1 LNRRIWLISAII
13 LLAFSSVAS
22 ADAGVP
28 MLYLIWPGSWVL
40 FVPIVVVEAI
50 VARRLLDLAVGRSLA
65 LSAVANAAST
75 LVGIPATWGAL
86 LLVEILA
93 TSGGEAYGLD
103 TVPRKI
109 LAFTVQAPWLIPYE
123 SDLGWLIPSAAI
135 FLCIPFFFAS
145 VLIERF
151 MARRMAPTCPPGAVS
166 RWSWRANLLSYSL
179 ILTLLF
185 VLLAEALLSHT
196 AL

>member
-1 LNRRIWLISAII
+1 LNRRIWFISAIV
-13 LLAFSSVAS
+13 LFAFSSVAS
-22 ADAGVP
+22 ANAGVP
-28 MLYLIWPGSWVL
+28 MLYLVWPGSWVL

-50 VARRLLDLAVGRSLA
+50 VARRLLGLAVRRSLA

-86 LLVEILA
+86 LLVELVA
-93 TSGGEAYGLD
+93 TSGGKEYGLG

-109 LAFTVQAPWLIPYE
+109 FAFTVQAPWLGPYE
-123 SDLGWLIPSAAI
+123 NDLDWLIPSAAI
-135 FLCIPFFFAS
+135 FLCIPFFFVS

-151 MARRMAPTCPPGAVS
+151 VAWKMAPTCPPATVS
-166 RWSWRANLLSYSL
+166 RWGWRANLLSYGL

-185 VLLAEALLSHT
+185 VLLGEALLTHAGS
-196 AL
+196 